1 MEDADI
7 AITALKLVICYAH
20 LAYIFYL
27 SKRIP
32 FWSMHFTA
40 DMSSCFSD
48 ELTVWR
54 NGLEQLLDNSLL
66 LLDNEDDGSL
76 NLRCLGT
83 QGNYDLI
90 WKTVGISELPQVIS
104 STTPDVTISY
114 VTNDANITLHDFRRF
129 EGTLRCESQ
138 QSGLTISIHLTRGEL
153 VLCLVLSRQTF

>member
-1 MEDADI
+1 MEDAHI
-7 AITALKLVICYAH
+7 AITALRLVICYAP
-20 LAYIFYL
+20 LAF
-27 SKRIP
+27 SKHIS
-32 FWSMHFTA
+32 FWSIHFTE

-48 ELTVWR
+48 KLTVWR
-54 NGLEQLLDNSLL
+54 NGLEQLPDNSFLL
-66 LLDNEDDGSL
+66 LNNEDDGSL

-138 QSGLTISIHLTRGEL
+138 QSGLAISIHLTRGEL
-153 VLCLVLSRQTF
+153 ALCLVLSRQTL